1 VSKPSI
7 LSVGARSPLGLS
19 ALQTSLVW
27 RSGKLVPSP
36 LEWVTSRGHRMASVR
51 TACLPEDLVGTPRLV
66 ALAAPALREAAAGAG
81 ERARGA
87 PLLLATGEP
96 KPGFEDAPSLETAM
110 SIALDAGVT
119 FDRQKSA
126 ALGMGHAGFGL
137 LLERAVDLVTRGGAP
152 AVIVGAVDSYHHAD
166 CMKWLDDS
174 FRLHAEGSE
183 NGIIPSEG
191 AAFVVVAPGAAG
203 GLARVSSVAC
213 ALEEGHEEGEAPDIG
228 HALCDV
234 VRRAASGAS
243 ARPVPWLLTDMNGE
257 RHRVRRWSFVKI
269 RNKAILDP
277 EETVVFDGP
286 DEMGDPGAA
295 LGGLLAVHACVA
307 FATGHA
313 DGRSSAMIG
322 LSSEAR
328 ERAAF
333 VLEAA

>member
-1 VSKPSI
+1 MSKPSI

-27 RSGKLVPSP
+27 RSGKLVPTP
-36 LEWVTSRGHRMASVR
+36 VEWQTSRGHRIGSVR
-51 TACLPEDLVGTPRLV
+51 AACLPDDLVGTPRLV
-66 ALAAPALREAAAGAG
+66 ALAAPALCEAVAGAG
-81 ERARGA
+81 DRARGA
-87 PLLLATGEP
+87 PLLIATGEP

-110 SIALDAGVT
+110 SIALDAGVI
-119 FDRQKSA
+119 FDRARSA
-126 ALGMGHAGFGL
+126 VIGMGHAGFGL

-152 AVIVGAVDSYHHAD
+152 AVIVGAVDSYHHEA
-166 CMKWLDDS
+166 CMKWLEEG

-191 AAFVVVAPGAAG
+191 AAFVVVTPGMTG
-203 GLARVSSVAC
+203 GMARIGAVAC
-213 ALEEGHEEGEAPDIG
+213 GLEEGHEEGEAPDIG
-228 HALCDV
+228 HAMNEV
-234 VRRAASGAS
+234 VRRAAATVG

-269 RNKAILDP
+269 RNKTMLDP
-277 EETVVFDGP
+277 EQTVVFDGP

-295 LGGLLAVHACVA
+295 LGALLAVHACVG

-313 DGRSSAMIG
+313 DGLSSAMIG

>member
-1 VSKPSI
+1 VSRPSI

-19 ALQTSLVW
+19 ALQTSLIW

-36 LEWVTSRGHRMASVR
+36 LEWKNSRGHRIGSVR
-51 TACLPEDLVGTPRLV
+51 MACLPDDLVGTARLA
-66 ALAAPALREAAAGAG
+66 ALAAPALREAVLGAG
-81 ERARGA
+81 DRARGA
-87 PLLLATGEP
+87 PILLATGEV
-96 KPGFEDAPSLETAM
+96 KPGFDDAPSLETAM
-110 SIALDAGVT
+110 SIALDAGLT

-126 ALGMGHAGFGL
+126 VVGLGHAGFGL
-137 LLERAVDLVTRGGAP
+137 LLERAVDLVGRGGAP
-152 AVIVGAVDSYHHAD
+152 AVIVGAVDSYHHPD
-166 CMKWLDDS
+166 CMKWLDES

-191 AAFVVVAPGAAG
+191 AAFVVVAPTTAG
-203 GLARVSSVAC
+203 GMARVSAVAC
-213 ALEEGHEEGEAPDIG
+213 GLEDGHEEGAAPDIG
-228 HALCDV
+228 HALCEV
-234 VRRAASGAS
+234 VRRAAVGAG
-243 ARPVPWLLTDMNGE
+243 ARPVSWLLTDMNGE

-277 EETVVFDGP
+277 EQTVVFDGP

-295 LGGLLAVHACVA
+295 LGGLLAVHACVG

-313 DGRSSAMIG
+313 EGLSSAMVG